1 MIAFRMTASLMT
13 EPLSFARRAVARR
26 GIALAAA
33 LVLAPVAAFV
43 ATGSAAAAASSA
55 AATPA
60 AVSVPGSSSMT
71 YTLKASA
78 KGFKINVDSHFDW
91 MREGDAYRLVN
102 SGRFTLFSFNFE
114 SSGVI
119 TPDGLQ
125 PARYQETRNKRVK
138 AVTFDP
144 EGKKITFSGGESEPL
159 QAGTQDRMSV
169 LVQLAA
175 MGRKNPDV
183 FASGKV
189 VPFRVAG
196 SSRTGMWRF
205 RVAGTDTLDTP
216 LGAVKAVH
224 LVRERDEDD
233 GQKVEVWLSAD
244 YDWMPVR
251 VLSNESDGDYL
262 DQVLSKFE
270 RK

>member
-1 MIAFRMTASLMT
+1 MTAIIKTASFSLARRT
-13 EPLSFARRAVARR
+13 FARHGAALLLAPGVSLVAART
-26 GIALAAA
+26 ACAAA
-33 LVLAPVAAFV
+33 
-43 ATGSAAAAASSA
+43 
-55 AATPA
+55 PA
-60 AVSVPGSSSMT
+60 VNVPGSSSMT
-71 YTLKASA
+71 YSLKASA

-91 MREGDAYRLVN
+91 MREGDAYRIVN

-125 PARYQETRNKRVK
+125 PARYQETRNKRIK

-144 EGKKITFSGGESEPL
+144 EARKITFAGGESEPL

-216 LGAVKAVH
+216 LGPVKAVH

-251 VLSNESDGDYL
+251 VLSNESDGDFL

>member
-1 MIAFRMTASLMT
+1 MRH
-13 EPLSFARRAVARR
+13 
-26 GIALAAA
+26 ALALVAA
-33 LVLAPVAAFV
+33 LVLGSGTAFAAD
-43 ATGSAAAAASSA
+43 ASS
-55 AATPA
+55 T

-71 YTLKASA
+71 YALKASA

-91 MREGDAYRLVN
+91 SREGDAYRLVN
-102 SGRFTLFSFNFE
+102 SGRFTFFSFNFE

-119 TPDGLQ
+119 TPQGLQ

-138 AVTFDP
+138 AVTFNPDS
-144 EGKKITFSGGESEPL
+144 KTVTFAGGESEAL

-175 MGRKNPDV
+175 MGRKNPDA

-189 VPFRVAG
+189 IPFRVAG
-196 SSRTGMWRF
+196 SSRVGMWRF

-216 LGAVKAVH
+216 LGSVKAVH
-224 LVRERDEDD
+224 LVRERDNDD
-233 GQKVEVWLSAD
+233 GQKVEVWLSAE

-251 VLSNESDGDYL
+251 VLSNETDGDYL